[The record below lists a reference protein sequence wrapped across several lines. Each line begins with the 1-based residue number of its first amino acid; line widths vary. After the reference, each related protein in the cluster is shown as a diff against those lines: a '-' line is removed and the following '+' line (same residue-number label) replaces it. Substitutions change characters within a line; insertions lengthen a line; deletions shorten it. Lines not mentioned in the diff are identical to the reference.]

1 MTGYSHP
8 GEDLAQEPFARV
20 FAKRKN
26 YQPRGKF
33 SSWLWRIALNL
44 CYDELRRR
52 LRREESSLDAMSER
66 QKRGPRSALNRPW
79 MTPKDKQS
87 SCGGSVEKRWTA
99 C

>member
-66 QKRGPRSALNRPW
+66 PKRVLNAP
-79 MTPKDKQS
+79 
-87 SCGGSVEKRWTA
+87 
-99 C
+99 